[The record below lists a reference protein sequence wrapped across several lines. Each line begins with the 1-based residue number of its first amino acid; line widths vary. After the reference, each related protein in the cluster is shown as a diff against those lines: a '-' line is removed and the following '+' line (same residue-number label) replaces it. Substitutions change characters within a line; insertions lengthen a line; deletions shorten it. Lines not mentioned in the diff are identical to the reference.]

1 MFSVFDFVHYC
12 MQNAEE
18 NKLKLKLKQTRFENK
33 SNWHYMQIMVTYY
46 YNTCT
51 NEQDV

>member
-18 NKLKLKLKQTRFENK
+18 NKLKLKLKL
-33 SNWHYMQIMVTYY
+33 IMSLYFAF
-46 YNTCT
+46 
-51 NEQDV
+51 